1 VRGRL
6 LGTIRPPGAQC
17 PLSGRTSWHT
27 DRVAADPI
35 PAGPL
40 DPVFAC
46 PGCGCLVVDQD
57 VHTRACS
64 PIATGQSLAAQIIDW
79 LDGLDPAELEQR
91 AYAGAALDAE
101 PTAAILAELR
111 RQAAEL

>member
-1 VRGRL
+1 M
-6 LGTIRPPGAQC
+6 TAE
-17 PLSGRTSWHT
+17 
-27 DRVAADPI
+27 

-57 VHTRACS
+57 VHTTVCARRPA
-64 PIATGQSLAAQIIDW
+64 ATTGQPLAARIIEW
-79 LDGLDPAELEQR
+79 LDGLDPADIEQR
-91 AYAGAALDAE
+91 AYAGAPIDCE
-101 PTAAILAELR
+101 PTAAILTELR